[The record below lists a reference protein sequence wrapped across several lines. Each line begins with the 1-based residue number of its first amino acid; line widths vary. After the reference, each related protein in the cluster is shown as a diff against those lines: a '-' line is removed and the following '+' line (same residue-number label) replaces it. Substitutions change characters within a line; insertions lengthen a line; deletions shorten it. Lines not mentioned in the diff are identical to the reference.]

1 MQDYISDAEM
11 FELIAREEERQKS
24 QLLLIPSENITSE
37 AVKRAVGSVLMNKYA
52 EGQPGKRYYQG
63 MKHVDDI
70 ESLVES
76 RALKAF
82 GLNAKK
88 WMVNVQPAGG
98 SIANLAVYNALLNPG
113 DTIMSMSL
121 YDGGHLSHGWQLP
134 DGKKISFTSKIFNPV
149 FYGVD
154 QETGLFDY
162 EKVMEIAKENKPKLI
177 ISGGTAYPRQID
189 HKKLREIADEVGAYY
204 MADIAHEAG
213 LIIAGVNNSP
223 FEFADV
229 VTMTTRKTL
238 RGPVGAMIFA
248 KNEYGEAI
256 DKSVFPGLQGGPQI
270 HTIAGIGVALFE
282 AMQPAFKQYALD
294 VIENAKELARLL
306 KEGGYDVV
314 TGGTDKHLILV
325 DLRNKNLG
333 GTEIANALESAN
345 IIINKNTVPGETGK
359 PWRPSGIR
367 MGTPAI
373 TTRGVKKEDM
383 IKIYSWIDKVIKNY
397 LDYSVIGDV
406 AKEVKEFALLLKKV

>member
-248 KNEYGEAI
+248 KIEYGEAI

>member
-1 MQDYISDAEM
+1 MQNYISDDEM
-11 FELIAREEERQKS
+11 FELISREEERQRS
-24 QLLLIPSENITSE
+24 QLLMIPSENITSE
-37 AVKRAVGSVLMNKYA
+37 QVKKAVGSVLMNKYA

-63 MKHVDDI
+63 MKNVDDI
-70 ESLVES
+70 ESLVEK
-76 RALKAF
+76 RALQAF
-82 GLNAKK
+82 GLDDQK

-113 DTIMSMSL
+113 DTIMAMSL

-248 KNEYGEAI
+248 KIEYGEAI

>member
-1 MQDYISDAEM
+1 
-11 FELIAREEERQKS
+11 
-24 QLLLIPSENITSE
+24 
-37 AVKRAVGSVLMNKYA
+37 LMNKYA

-63 MKHVDDI
+63 MKNVDDI
-70 ESLVES
+70 ESLVEK
-76 RALKAF
+76 RALQAF
-82 GLNAKK
+82 GLDDQK

-113 DTIMSMSL
+113 DTIMAMSL

-248 KNEYGEAI
+248 KIEYGEAI

>member
-1 MQDYISDAEM
+1 M
-11 FELIAREEERQKS
+11 
-24 QLLLIPSENITSE
+24 
-37 AVKRAVGSVLMNKYA
+37 
-52 EGQPGKRYYQG
+52 
-63 MKHVDDI
+63 
-70 ESLVES
+70 
-76 RALKAF
+76 
-82 GLNAKK
+82 
-88 WMVNVQPAGG
+88 
-98 SIANLAVYNALLNPG
+98 
-113 DTIMSMSL
+113 
-121 YDGGHLSHGWQLP
+121 
-134 DGKKISFTSKIFNPV
+134 
-149 FYGVD
+149 
-154 QETGLFDY
+154 
-162 EKVMEIAKENKPKLI
+162 
-177 ISGGTAYPRQID
+177 
-189 HKKLREIADEVGAYY
+189 
-204 MADIAHEAG
+204 
-213 LIIAGVNNSP
+213 IIAGVNNSP

>member
-1 MQDYISDAEM
+1 MQNYKSDDEM
-11 FELIAREEERQKS
+11 FELISREEERQRS
-24 QLLLIPSENITSE
+24 QLLMIPSENITSE
-37 AVKRAVGSVLMNKYA
+37 QVKKAVGSVLMNKYA

-70 ESLVES
+70 ESLVER
-76 RALKAF
+76 RALQAF
-82 GLNAKK
+82 GLDDQK

-113 DTIMSMSL
+113 DTIMAMSL

-248 KNEYGEAI
+248 KIEYGEAI

>member
-1 MQDYISDAEM
+1 MQNYISDDEM
-11 FELIAREEERQKS
+11 FELISREEERQRS
-24 QLLLIPSENITSE
+24 QLLMIPSENITSE
-37 AVKRAVGSVLMNKYA
+37 QVKKAVGSVLMNKYA

-70 ESLVES
+70 ESLVER
-76 RALKAF
+76 RALQAF
-82 GLNAKK
+82 CLDDQK

-113 DTIMSMSL
+113 DTIMAMSL

-154 QETGLFDY
+154 EDTGLFDY
-162 EKVMEIAKENKPKLI
+162 DKVLDIAKANKPKLI

-189 HKKLREIADEVGAYY
+189 HSKLRKIADEVGAFY

-223 FEFADV
+223 FDYADV

-248 KNEYGEAI
+248 KAEHGEAI

-270 HTIAGIGVALFE
+270 HTIAGIGVALYE
-282 AMQPAFKQYALD
+282 AMQPAFRQYAMD
-294 VIENAKELARLL
+294 VVENAKELAHLL
-306 KEGGYDVV
+306 KDGGYDVV

-333 GTEIANALESAN
+333 GTEIANALEIAN

-373 TTRGVKKEDM
+373 TTRGVKKSDM
-383 IKIYSWIDKVIKNY
+383 PKIYNWIDNVINNY
-397 LDYSVIGDV
+397 LDENTLKRVGE
-406 AKEVKEFALLLKKV
+406 EVKKFVLSL

>member
-82 GLNAKK
+82 GLNAEK

-383 IKIYSWIDKVIKNY
+383 IEIYSWIDKVIKNY